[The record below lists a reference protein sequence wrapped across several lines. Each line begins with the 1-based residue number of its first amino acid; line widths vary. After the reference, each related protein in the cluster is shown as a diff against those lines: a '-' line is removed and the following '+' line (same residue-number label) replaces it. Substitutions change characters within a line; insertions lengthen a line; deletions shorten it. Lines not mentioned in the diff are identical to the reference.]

1 MSLPWHLY
9 IMALLYFVAG
19 INHFRNP
26 RIYLKI
32 IPAYLPNPK
41 LINSLSG
48 LAEIIL
54 AIGLCIPFTSKLSA
68 WGIIAL
74 LMAIFPANLYMLQNE
89 QAALRL
95 PKWVRLIRLPLQGIL
110 IYWAFIYTS

>member
-9 IMALLYFVAG
+9 LMASLYIIAG

-32 IPAYLPNPK
+32 IPPYLPNPK
-41 LINSLSG
+41 LLNLLSG
-48 LAEIIL
+48 FAEIIL
-54 AIGLCIPFTSKLSA
+54 AIGLCIPLLTKTSA
-68 WGIIAL
+68 WGIIFL
-74 LMAIFPANLYMLQNE
+74 LIAIFPANIYMLQNE
-89 QAALRL
+89 KATLGL
-95 PKWVRLIRLPLQGIL
+95 PKWIRLLRLPLQGIL